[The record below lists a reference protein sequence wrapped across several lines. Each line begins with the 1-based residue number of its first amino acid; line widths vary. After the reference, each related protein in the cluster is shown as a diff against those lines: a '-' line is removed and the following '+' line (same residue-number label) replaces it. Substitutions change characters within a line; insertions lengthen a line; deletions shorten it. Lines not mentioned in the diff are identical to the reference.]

1 MNYLYVN
8 VLIEK
13 EDQQEITA
21 SEGIDFIE
29 ELDNLLE
36 KHGYVMAGARVSL
49 VSEKAAGNTDIA
61 EQVIQDD
68 NEAEDVAYFSEDSDD
83 DIDEMLISSRTK
95 PDKKTRYN

>member
-29 ELDNLLE
+29 ELDKLLE
-36 KHGYVMAGARVSL
+36 KHGYAMAGARVSL
-49 VSEKAAGNTDIA
+49 VSEKMADLAKEQNESTESVGNIVDEFVQDPTDEI
-61 EQVIQDD
+61 E
-68 NEAEDVAYFSEDSDD
+68 
-83 DIDEMLISSRTK
+83 EMFISLTTK